1 MGITGSFSSGHVE
14 ALEVPPAEKQEP
26 REKKS
31 RCRHRL
37 TDFGKCSNGAEECL
51 LVLYEYAPLV
61 SMPGHGPATVTPS
74 VKKRTQGY
82 IDFTPF
88 DNGMAELLSKISLV
102 CPKYSCRGT
111 FSNLRISS
119 GLTKEAQ
126 SPHSFPV
133 GKHAQHS
140 KRRRPCD
147 HRLLFGLCSKKVYR
161 TKPNLNRRARQYAG
175 TRLRSLNRGVFG
187 CRFKI
192 RDSTDHEIN
201 ERLRNT
207 DAQRSPWLS
216 ASHGL
221 SSVILHINVRK
232 PQKRQREVSE
242 S

>member
-88 DNGMAELLSKISLV
+88 DNGMAELLYSLMQILE
-102 CPKYSCRGT
+102 
-111 FSNLRISS
+111 FSSMETMYLASDVNDAA
-119 GLTKEAQ
+119 TE
-126 SPHSFPV
+126 
-133 GKHAQHS
+133 
-140 KRRRPCD
+140 
-147 HRLLFGLCSKKVYR
+147 LFDFQE
-161 TKPNLNRRARQYAG
+161 PA
-175 TRLRSLNRGVFG
+175 
-187 CRFKI
+187 
-192 RDSTDHEIN
+192 
-201 ERLRNT
+201 
-207 DAQRSPWLS
+207 LS
-216 ASHGL
+216 HQDG
-221 SSVILHINVRK
+221 
-232 PQKRQREVSE
+232 
-242 S
+242 